1 MTKIDKLPQLP
12 WRRCVLGM
20 GGNIGDVLA
29 SMRMALAILASNDG
43 IEIGRCSSLYETPPW
58 GLEDQP
64 VFLNSCVEIST
75 NHEPESLLE
84 VCQEAEQALKR
95 ERNVKWGPRT
105 IDIDILLLEEGGYYS
120 EKLEAPHPR
129 IRERAFVL
137 VPLAEIVGEWI
148 LDNNT
153 VGNWLYSCD
162 TSGIEKVAEC
172 DVFDDLPELTE
183 IQS

>member
-1 MTKIDKLPQLP
+1 MNMNDNQITLP

-29 SMRMALAILASNDG
+29 HMRIALAMLAGDDG

-58 GLEDQP
+58 GVEDQP
-64 VFLNSCVEIST
+64 VFLNACMEIST
-75 NHEPESLLE
+75 NLEPESLLE
-84 VCQEAEQALKR
+84 ACQEAEHALKR
-95 ERNVKWGPRT
+95 ERDIKWGPRT

-162 TSGIEKVAEC
+162 TSGIEKIAEC
-172 DVFDDLPELTE
+172 DVFDELPELGE